1 MKLTKAKLIKETKDK
16 LNKLG
21 YIQLKDTNSGSDGL
35 YAKVIGD
42 DLFLTLGLVIS
53 RYYDAKFTASF
64 YLSKTTIWSAMW
76 GDIPKD
82 SYKRI
87 GAFLTKEE
95 RKILLSS
102 EDAQEGV
109 NDAWWNDDAG
119 SISSFI
125 TTVGITENRFL
136 GQADLLD
143 RIEKS
148 SEVNKLAFFS
158 SQVIKELNNVEDKY
172 IYSFTPKKEVDGIPL
187 RWFEAAE
194 RVLFKEKAILNINT
208 VKRLAVDAWRQNYL
222 KSTVNNP

>member
-21 YIQLKDTNSGSDGL
+21 YIQLKDNNSGL
-35 YAKVIGD
+35 YVKVIGD

-53 RYYDAKFTASF
+53 RFYEERFTASF
-64 YLSKTTIWSAMW
+64 YLSKTTIWSAIW

-87 GAFLTKEE
+87 SVFLTKEE
-95 RKILLSS
+95 RKVLLSA

-109 NDAWWNDDAG
+109 SDAWWNDDAS
-119 SISSFI
+119 SITSFI

-136 GQADLLD
+136 EQANLIDG
-143 RIEKS
+143 IEKS
-148 SEVNKLAFFS
+148 SEVNKLAYFS
-158 SQVIKELNNVEDKY
+158 SQVIKELDNVQDKY
-172 IYSFTPKKEVDGIPL
+172 IYSFPQKKEVNGIPL

-194 RVLFKEKAILNINT
+194 RVLFKEKAILNMNT
-208 VKRLAVDAWRQNYL
+208 VKRLALDAWRRNYI
-222 KSTVNNP
+222 KSMGK